1 MSLLRHGLQKSG
13 LNAPPLV
20 YLVGIITAILI
31 GFVLSLGKS
40 VLVPL
45 LIALF
50 MAYLI
55 MPIANAFHR
64 FQLPGFLSALLVL
77 AFFFLIFSLFGY
89 AIYQNIQEFALA
101 STAYGD
107 RFDKM
112 IAAIDLTLLN
122 HFNIVYNPIDLL
134 KEILSRVNIPALISS
149 GVGTFFSFFS
159 SLVLVFFYL
168 SFILAEK
175 RVLKAKLEKIGGRR
189 NEMLKIITRINEQI
203 QKYIALKTIISVATG
218 LATYLALKILG
229 VDFAELWAMMT
240 FLLNFIPNIGSIV
253 ATIPPIIIALLQQQS
268 FSSALVVAV
277 TLLVIQVTI
286 GNIVEPRVFGHELN
300 LSPLL
305 VFFSLIFWGSI
316 WGVTG
321 MILSVPIMA
330 SISII
335 TWNIPSLRKLSILMR
350 EKG

>member
-1 MSLLRHGLQKSG
+1 MRLSRDGLQKSG
-13 LNAPPLV
+13 LAAHPLI
-20 YLVGIITAILI
+20 YLVGIITAILV

-40 VLVPL
+40 LLVPL

-55 MPIANAFHR
+55 MPVANAFHR
-64 FQLPGFLSALLVL
+64 FQLPGFLSAILVL

-89 AIYQNIQEFALA
+89 AIYQNIQEFVLA
-101 STAYGD
+101 SSTYGD
-107 RFDKM
+107 RLDNM
-112 IAAIDLTLLN
+112 IATIDQTLLN
-122 HFNIVYNPIDLL
+122 RFNIVYNPIDLL
-134 KEILSRVNIPALISS
+134 KEILSRVNVPLLISN

-168 SFILAEK
+168 SFILLEK
-175 RVLKAKLEKIGGRR
+175 RVLKEKLEKISGRR

-203 QKYIALKTIISVATG
+203 QKYIALKTIISIATG
-218 LATYLALKILG
+218 LATYIALKIFD
-229 VDFAELWAMMT
+229 VDFAELWAMIT

-253 ATIPPIIIALLQQQS
+253 ATIPPIIVALLQQQS
-268 FSSALVVAV
+268 FSGALAVAL
-277 TLLVIQVTI
+277 TLLVIQVSI
-286 GNIVEPRVFGHELN
+286 GNIIEPRVFGHELN

-335 TWNIPSLRKLSILMR
+335 TWNIPSLRKLSILMQ